1 MSYSDTHAS
10 ALALLGK
17 KGAAVTFTRTTQGSY
32 NPETDAAT
40 ITTSTVV
47 GKAVRVAASSADREK
62 YAGLGL
68 TETEVPVLF
77 FAPTTYGDTPSVGD
91 TCVWASTKYTT
102 RDVEIIAPD
111 GNVIAAR
118 ILVSR

>member
-1 MSYSDTHAS
+1 MSYSDTHAKAS
-10 ALALLGK
+10 ALLGR
-17 KGAAVTFTRTTQGSY
+17 KGADLTFTRTTQGSY

-77 FAPTTYGDTPSVGD
+77 FGPTTYGEAPSVGD
-91 TCVWASTKYTT
+91 TCVWADTKYTA

-118 ILVSR
+118 VLVSR

>member
-1 MSYSDTHAS
+1 MSYSDTHAKAS
-10 ALALLGK
+10 ALLGR
-17 KGAAVTFTRTTQGSY
+17 KGADLTFTRITQGSY

-40 ITTSTVV
+40 ISTSTVV

-77 FAPTTYGDTPSVGD
+77 FGPTTYGEAPSVGD
-91 TCVWASTKYTT
+91 TCGTKYTV

-118 ILVSR
+118 VLVSR